1 MISQN
6 QLQTTTGLSSSLV
19 RSLQCTKGDLLTPLW
34 ARERALEGNCPLANI
49 SAENC
54 SGSVSELHHG
64 TCSLQG
70 ASAALSGTAGRSRSW
85 SVPGQG
91 LAHSYEVDP
100 DRQAVPRWP
109 ACCPRPT
116 NNSLRSPRCRP
127 RAAQKRSAE
136 GSRKAVTAVLIR
148 YEPASLPPPPRRRF
162 LKLSCP
168 SKLSTFSPLAGR
180 WRAAVHAH
188 KNKLRLFWSI
198 AGRRGRASARLARFQ
213 EVFFVA
219 PGLPTDVPGSCR
231 QPAPG

>member
-1 MISQN
+1 MGCS
-6 QLQTTTGLSSSLV
+6 
-19 RSLQCTKGDLLTPLW
+19 
-34 ARERALEGNCPLANI
+34 LEG
-49 SAENC
+49 
-54 SGSVSELHHG
+54 V
-64 TCSLQG
+64 
-70 ASAALSGTAGRSRSW
+70 SAALSGTAGRSRSW
-85 SVPGQG
+85 SAPGQG

-100 DRQAVPRWP
+100 DRQAAPRWP
-109 ACCPRPT
+109 ACCPRST
-116 NNSLRSPRCRP
+116 NSSLRSPRCRP

-219 PGLPTDVPGSCR
+219 PGLPTDVSGSRR